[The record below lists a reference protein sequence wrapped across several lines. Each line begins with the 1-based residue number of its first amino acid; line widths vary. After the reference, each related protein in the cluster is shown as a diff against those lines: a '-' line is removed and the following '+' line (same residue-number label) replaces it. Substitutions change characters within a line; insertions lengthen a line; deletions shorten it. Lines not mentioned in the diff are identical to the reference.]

1 MDVDNKNF
9 QIGTICI
16 KISSN
21 LNFILPSTNFVKLEK
36 LLMNANLSM
45 VSNLIYKSS
54 SSMENDNKLTQTS
67 IIFLDIFQSLSRI
80 EEWFH
85 VLIDKELAKIDGTVS
100 RINQK
105 NLDSKHVFN
114 SLFRGNSI
122 LTKSIEQYFF
132 RVGNEYL
139 NKALSAILKEI
150 IESNKSCELDPARVK
165 EKMK

>member
-1 MDVDNKNF
+1 MIGKIKITQEIINDTRYNKETRLPIMDVDNKNF

-105 NLDSKHVFN
+105 
-114 SLFRGNSI
+114 I
-122 LTKSIEQYFF
+122 
-132 RVGNEYL
+132 
-139 NKALSAILKEI
+139 
-150 IESNKSCELDPARVK
+150 
-165 EKMK
+165 